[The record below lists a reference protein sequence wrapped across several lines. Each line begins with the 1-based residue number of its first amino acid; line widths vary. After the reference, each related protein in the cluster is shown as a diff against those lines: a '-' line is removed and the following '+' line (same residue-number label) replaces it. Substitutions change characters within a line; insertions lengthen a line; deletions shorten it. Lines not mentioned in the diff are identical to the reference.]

1 MHVNAEVIFY
11 GGTDPR
17 AKVTVAGQPIQLQPD
32 GTFRYHF
39 KFTDNDFEIPIVAVS
54 PDGMETRSAVLYF
67 RRDTT
72 RQGDVGAT
80 SQPAHLGDP
89 MGAKR

>member
-1 MHVNAEVIFY
+1 LVETL
-11 GGTDPR
+11 G
-17 AKVTVAGQPIQLQPD
+17 
-32 GTFRYHF
+32 FRHIGVVHDEY
-39 KFTDNDFEIPIVAVS
+39 AVS